1 MNRTSGIAVVLRF
14 FFFFNKIGFLLS
26 AFGVTLSGNSTARFP
41 RMYFHLCGAIYRLPV
56 AMAEQLKLE
65 GAFFGEMHPVMLYST
80 SASEDSKVMNDCLK
94 LHFPLCLSANMNI
107 IYP

>member
-1 MNRTSGIAVVLRF
+1 MSRTSGIAVVLR

-26 AFGVTLSGNSTARFP
+26 AFGVTLSGIGTAGFL
-41 RMYFHLCGAIYRLPV
+41 RMHFHLCGAIYRLLV

-65 GAFFGEMHPVMLYST
+65 RASFGEMHPIMLGSG

-94 LHFPLCLSANMNI
+94 LHFPLC
-107 IYP
+107 